1 MLQNISMDFLLDL
14 FLVCLLLATI
24 GYCAMLNRKLSSLRN
39 AHQELRQLSEEFD
52 KAIVKS
58 KLGVDELKK
67 VAQQTGTQMKADIG
81 QANEL
86 IEELQLINASS
97 ARIAD
102 RIQKNVE
109 VSAQG
114 KFADDYD
121 NDPAGLYVDENKE
134 ERQPS
139 EKTETFRT
147 DAEKE
152 LFDMLTKAT

>member
-1 MLQNISMDFLLDL
+1 MLQNISMDFLLDV

-24 GYCAMLNRKLSSLRN
+24 GYCAMLNRKLSTLRN

-52 KAIVKS
+52 KAIVRS

-67 VAQQTGTQMKADIG
+67 VAQQAGKQMKAEIG

-102 RIQKNVE
+102 RLQKNVE
-109 VSAQG
+109 VSSKSKQSES
-114 KFADDYD
+114 YD
-121 NDPAGLYVDENKE
+121 NDPAGLYVNGDKTEG
-134 ERQPS
+134 QLT
-139 EKTETFRT
+139 EKSETFRT

-152 LFDMLTKAT
+152 LFEMLTKAT